1 MAAIVGLTD
10 MTQTIKQRLAAAA
23 LFAAG
28 LTLSSGHAFAAG
40 GAFAVDDSEI
50 GKPGECKVESW
61 LSLASNRDIIAA
73 TSPACAIKL
82 GIPFEFGGQL
92 QRSRSDSEW
101 GTSGTLKGKINIIPA
116 EGHAFGLGLSG
127 GTSWNLLN
135 GASTGGFIN
144 VPVTFALREDFKI
157 SVNGGWTYDATTKI
171 GYVTWGGGFEWN
183 FVKPLTLIG
192 EIYGQSGRL
201 QEAESGA
208 APSNN
213 SVREPRT
220 QLGLRYTPKD
230 NIDIDVIWGR
240 NITGENANWMTL
252 GVNLRF

>member
-1 MAAIVGLTD
+1 MYF
-10 MTQTIKQRLAAAA
+10 QFRQQLAAAT

-28 LTLSSGHAFAAG
+28 LLLVPGYALAAG

-61 LSLASNRDIIAA
+61 ASFAGNRDLIAA
-73 TSPACAIKL
+73 TSPACVVKL
-82 GIPFEFGGQL
+82 GVPFEIGGQL
-92 QRSRSDSEW
+92 QRARSGSEW
-101 GTSGTLKGKINIIPA
+101 GTGGTLKAKTNLIPA
-116 EGHAFGLGLSG
+116 DGHAFGLGISG
-127 GTSWNLLN
+127 GSGWNLIT

-144 VPVTFALREDFKI
+144 VPVTFQLREDFKI
-157 SVNGGWTYDATTKI
+157 NINGGWMYDATTKI
-171 GYVTWGGGFEWN
+171 NYVTWGGGFEWN
-183 FVKPLTLIG
+183 IVKQTNLPLTLIG
-192 EIYGQSGRL
+192 EVYGQQGRL
-201 QEAESGA
+201 VPAEPDA

-240 NITGENANWMTL
+240 NITGENSNWFTL

>member
-1 MAAIVGLTD
+1 MIAEF
-10 MTQTIKQRLAAAA
+10 RCRAAA
-23 LFAAG
+23 LTMLFAG
-28 LTLSSGHAFAAG
+28 LVLAPGYALAAG

-61 LSLASNRDIIAA
+61 ASFAGNHDLIAA
-73 TSPACAIKL
+73 TSPACVIKL
-82 GIPFEFGGQL
+82 GIPVEVGGQL
-92 QRSRSDSEW
+92 QRSRSDSVW
-101 GTSGTLKGKINIIPA
+101 GTSGTLKAKANIIPA
-116 EGHAFGLGLSG
+116 DGHAFGLGISSG
-127 GTSWNLLN
+127 SSWNLITGVN
-135 GASTGGFIN
+135 TGGFIN
-144 VPVTFALREDFKI
+144 VPVTFQLREDFKI
-157 SVNGGWTYDATTKI
+157 NINGGWMYDATTKI
-171 GYVTWGGGFEWN
+171 NYATWGGGFEWN

-201 QEAESGA
+201 QDAEPDA

-240 NITGENANWMTL
+240 NITGENSNWITL